1 MQKAVDD
8 LLTDS
13 KTTKDRIRQEH
24 RIKARLQLM
33 EDTAKQLLETYED
46 QDSARRNE
54 LESMEGEEVF
64 DVFYDRLKDVKEYHR
79 KFPDLQPPEE
89 MEIKS
94 KPKFSGAE
102 WYGSF
107 LDLNT
112 FYERAMNMPVFPK
125 YKGYNHFLEIFDKL
139 DTIPRRLKFLHFPQY
154 NTYLQE
160 MAAYLISFQQKTNP
174 LVEVEDI
181 VELIHSDFSKQ
192 WKAEKVPG
200 WFGEDENDKENE
212 QDQENPLYCASC
224 KNLFAKHSTFTNHL
238 TGRKHIKNVNNHG
251 TKKVDPRSEELAK
264 TEFLIVSMVDLLRDV
279 VTATHEYVIK
289 KQTRTHE
296 EIMADLEE
304 AQVEDE
310 VSEDESEEEEASAV
324 YNPLNLPLG
333 WDGKPIPF
341 WLYKLHGLN
350 IHYKCDICGGYT
362 YRGPRAFQRHFNEWR
377 HTYGLRCLGIEN
389 APHYMHITKFEDAI
403 ALNEK
408 ITKNGATS
416 GWKPDEEEEFEDDE
430 GNVWNK
436 KTYDDLKRQG
446 II

>member
-1 MQKAVDD
+1 MEKTVDD
-8 LLTDS
+8 LLLET
-13 KTTKDRIRQEH
+13 KTTKERIRQEH
-24 RIKARLQLM
+24 RVKKRLELM
-33 EDTAKQLLETYED
+33 EDAAKQLLETYED
-46 QDSARRNE
+46 RDGVRREE
-54 LESMEGEEVF
+54 LAAMEGEEVF
-64 DVFYDRLKDVKEYHR
+64 DVFYDRLKDLREYHR
-79 KFPDLQPPEE
+79 KFPDLAPPEE
-89 MEIKS
+89 MELKA
-94 KPKFSGAE
+94 KAKFSGAE

-107 LDLNT
+107 LDLNP
-112 FYERAMNMPVFPK
+112 FFEKAVNLSFMPK
-125 YKGYNHFLEIFDKL
+125 YKSYAHYLQEFEKL
-139 DTIPRRLKFLHFPQY
+139 DTLPRRLKFVHFPQY
-154 NTYLQE
+154 NAYCDEL
-160 MAAYLISFQQKTNP
+160 AAYLVSFQQRTNP
-174 LVEVEDI
+174 LVNVE
-181 VELIHSDFSKQ
+181 ELVAIIHNEFSKQ
-192 WKAEKVPG
+192 WKAERVSG
-200 WFGEDENDKENE
+200 WFGEEDTKEDE
-212 QDQENPLYCASC
+212 QDKENPLYCAPC
-224 KNLFAKHSTFTNHL
+224 KKVFGKHSTFTNHL
-238 TGRKHIKNVNNHG
+238 TGRKHIKAVESQG
-251 TKKVDPRSEELAK
+251 VKKVDPRSEDLAK
-264 TEFLIVSMVDLLRDV
+264 VEYLIASLADLLRDV
-279 VTATHEYVIK
+279 LVATGEYTIK

-310 VSEDESEEEEASAV
+310 VSDEESEEENTSAI

-350 IHYKCDICGGYT
+350 IQYKCDICGGYT

-389 APHYMHITKFEDAI
+389 TPHYMHITKFEDAI

-408 ITKNGATS
+408 MGKQNATS